1 MLLVASLTFLAL
13 TLLNYWVGRSAI
25 YPGVAFCASWTV
37 AIGVVGLTR
46 DLFYQMSAETLS
58 LFIVGG
64 CVVTAA
70 CWVGNWLPTRQPKPS
85 TLNPQVNRI
94 LTVAVWAIGIATPVF
109 FYWLIRAVAETG
121 YSLPF
126 LMVARVLQQRA
137 IDAGNDGAFR
147 AAGLLIELAQII
159 AVLCLWEKKDHGK
172 RAFIA
177 IVLAFLISIP
187 FGQKA
192 SPFILAMALIC
203 VDTIRNRKMRW
214 KLIAPMVF
222 IMIAITAVFEFY
234 VHLGGGSFVDNTGDV
249 ARMFGLYASGGI
261 AGFDRVVR
269 NPGII
274 PQINPV
280 DIVGLRIA
288 RRFGAAVTMPE
299 VAEFVNVGPN
309 GLNGNVYTIFWSYL
323 NWGWAGDMLAVGLL
337 AFISTRVYKR
347 ALQDG
352 VPWVPIYAKMFF
364 GLVFSTFTEY
374 FVASSYIYGII
385 IAVCWMIYRLPV
397 YFGRFR
403 GFNRAI
409 VGHAALNGP
418 YPD

>member
-1 MLLVASLTFLAL
+1 LA
-13 TLLNYWVGRSAI
+13 G
-25 YPGVAFCASWTV
+25 
-37 AIGVVGLTR
+37 
-46 DLFYQMSAETLS
+46 DLFYPVSAEALS

-70 CWVGNWLPTRQPKPS
+70 CWAGNRLPTWRAKPHAP
-85 TLNPQVNRI
+85 NPMVNRI
-94 LTVAVWAIGIATPVF
+94 LTITVWAIGVATPVF
-109 FYWLIRAVAETG
+109 FYWLIRAVSQAG

-137 IDAGNDGAFR
+137 LDAGSDGAFR
-147 AAGLLIELAQII
+147 AAGFLIELAQII

-172 RAFIA
+172 RALIA
-177 IVLAFLISIP
+177 ILLAFMVSIP

-192 SPFILAMALIC
+192 SPFILVMALIC
-203 VDTIRNRKMRW
+203 VDTIQNRRMRW

-222 IMIAITAVFEFY
+222 MMVAITGVFEFY
-234 VHLGGGSFVDNTGDV
+234 VHLGGGSFTDNLGSV
-249 ARMFGLYASGGI
+249 GRNFGLYASGGI

-280 DIVGLRIA
+280 DIVGFRIA
-288 RRFGAAVTMPE
+288 RRFGANVTFPE
-299 VAEFVNVGPN
+299 VAEFVTVGPN
-309 GLNGNVYTIFWSYL
+309 KLDGNVYTIFWSYL
-323 NWGWAGDMLAVGLL
+323 NWGWVGDMLAVGLI
-337 AFISTRVYKR
+337 AFIATRVYKR
-347 ALQDG
+347 ALHDG
-352 VPWVPIYAKMFF
+352 MPWVPIYAKMFF

-374 FVASSYIYGII
+374 FVASIYIYGII

-403 GFNRAI
+403 GLN
-409 VGHAALNGP
+409 HAVVSHMALKVTF
-418 YPD
+418 PD